1 MKNLWLLLVLWLPLT
16 IQAQEFL
23 VRSSQEKIEI
33 HSRDGNY
40 EELLTV
46 LASQK
51 LSLGLNSNLM
61 EKSNPQDL
69 LTTLVYSVSENGKT
83 VYQSDRIPVQLT
95 AKMKTLELFPNG
107 LEESMISTWE
117 KQGFIRRQV
126 GRIENPDKS
135 TGNLPKPQG
144 PGAGKTNPTD
154 DKNQGKL
161 GQPNSKLEQQGF
173 IRRQVGRIPKSSYE
187 VKVTVHSPKDKGQ
200 SQPSTFLIVII

>member
-1 MKNLWLLLVLWLPLT
+1 MKNLLLLLVLWLSLT
-16 IQAQEFL
+16 MRALEFL

-33 HSRDGNY
+33 HSKDGNY
-40 EELLTV
+40 EELLAV
-46 LASQK
+46 LASHK
-51 LSLGLNSNLM
+51 LSLGLNASLV
-61 EKSNPQDL
+61 EKSSPKDL

-83 VYQSDRIPVQLT
+83 IYQSDRNSIQLT
-95 AKMKTLELFPNG
+95 AKMKTIELFPNG

-144 PGAGKTNPTD
+144 PGAGKTNPND
-154 DKNQGKL
+154 DKNQGEL
-161 GQPNSKLEQQGF
+161 GKPNTKIEQQGF

-200 SQPSTFLIVII
+200 SHPSTFLIIII